1 MFLFLRREGLG
12 GGGAG
17 IEVEP
22 RVKFHFLNDLQI
34 LIQIE
39 RNKK

>member
-1 MFLFLRREGLG
+1 MFLFLRREGW
-12 GGGAG
+12 GAG

-22 RVKFHFLNDLQI
+22 TDKVPFFLSDLQK
-34 LIQIE
+34 LIEIE